1 MSDRDRRRAAERQAE
16 QRAERIGWKKRSR
29 VTSQASRSMDERL
42 RTLNE
47 GSDALDKRLRHH
59 AEESANWHR
68 KWDDP
73 RGSN

>member
-16 QRAERIGWKKRSR
+16 LRAERIGWKERSR
-29 VTSQASRSMDERL
+29 TTSRASRSMDERL
-42 RTLNE
+42 RQLNE
-47 GSDALDKRLRHH
+47 GSDALDKRLRRH
-59 AEESANWHR
+59 AEESGSWHR